1 MAASGKNVQS
11 CKGQPNQA
19 SATAYAEQEFI
30 SVETGELMFGE
41 SEEELLHV
49 ALLSSVDFLY
59 SGLSSCVP
67 WFGPLLL

>member
-1 MAASGKNVQS
+1 MAASGKNVVQNTLQ
-11 CKGQPNQA
+11 GAAQP
-19 SATAYAEQEFI
+19 SISDCLYGATNRLEFQ

-41 SEEELLHV
+41 SEEELLQV

-67 WFGPLLL
+67 